1 MVKLA
6 LDLHGKT
13 HPEAAE
19 EVRATLLSASSNS
32 FEIDII
38 TGNSDA
44 MRKIVTDICDEYKF
58 DYYVPYYN
66 TGITIVTF
74 FK

>member
-1 MVKLA
+1 MIKLT

>member
-1 MVKLA
+1 MLNLT

-13 HPEAAE
+13 YSEAAE
-19 EVRATLLSASSNS
+19 AVTSTLLSATHTS

-44 MRKIVTDICDEYKF
+44 MRLVVTDICDEYKF

-66 TGITIVTF
+66 KGMIIVTF

>member
-1 MVKLA
+1 MLELT

-19 EVRATLLSASSNS
+19 EVKASLLSTSSNS
-32 FEIDII
+32 FEIHII

-44 MRKIVTDICDEYKF
+44 MRKIVTDICEEYKF

-66 TGITIVTF
+66 TGMIIVTY

>member
-1 MVKLA
+1 MIKLT

-13 HPEAAE
+13 HLEAGE
-19 EVRATLLSASSNS
+19 EVRSTLFSASHTS

-44 MRKIVTDICDEYKF
+44 MKEVVTEVCDNDNFKYSF
-58 DYYVPYYN
+58 PYYN
-66 TGITIVTF
+66 SGMITVTF
-74 FK
+74 LK

>member
-1 MVKLA
+1 MIKLT

-13 HPEAAE
+13 HLEASE
-19 EVRATLLSASSNS
+19 EVRATLLSASHSS

-44 MRKIVTDICDEYKF
+44 MKDVVREVCDSYSF
-58 DYYVPYYN
+58 NYSIPFYN
-66 TGITIVTF
+66 NGMMIITYL
-74 FK
+74 K